1 MTQRNELLDLLQSF
15 AAQAAVR
22 PLSLG
27 EVADGLGGS
36 AFSLLCIILSLPFLT
51 PISLGPL
58 AMLGGITLA
67 AVGWQLLH
75 GHAAP
80 MLPAR
85 VRAVEMSAKVWG
97 ALLSTCARIV
107 NFCQRFSRPRRPE
120 WVEGQRGATLR
131 GWLIVANGLLMA
143 VPLFGMPFNNA
154 LPALAVIVICLAEL
168 EDDGVLV
175 LAGIGLTGLSAIY
188 ILGVL
193 AVIAIFGTQAIQHL
207 L

>member
-1 MTQRNELLDLLQSF
+1 MTQRNELLELLQRF
-15 AAQAAVR
+15 ADLAAAR

-58 AMLGGITLA
+58 ATLGGLTLA
-67 AVGWQLLH
+67 AVGWQLLR

-107 NFCQRFSRPRRPE
+107 NFCQRFSRPRRLE
-120 WVEGQRGATLR
+120 WVEGRRGATLR
-131 GWLIVANGLLMA
+131 GWLIAANGLLMA
-143 VPLFGMPFNNA
+143 VPLFGMPLNNA

-168 EDDGVLV
+168 EDDGLLLWV
-175 LAGIGLTGLSAIY
+175 GIAVTGVAALY